1 MSSYPVQKETSEEN
15 RKNKL
20 NNSNSKDEIKENSN
34 TKLFVGGLS
43 QGTKEEDVYNYFK
56 KFGNIKSVK
65 LMYDSKTNE
74 SRRFG
79 FAIFESKEAVTIIL
93 NLQPHFIKNKQ
104 VDCKLALP
112 KHEKIDLGVTTGPLI
127 NYTNYANYT
136 INSYNN
142 NNMNNS
148 MNNSRNLLLQDTFNR
163 NLNNF
168 SNKFINKDDRN
179 NKNSNNKVYSACTMK
194 DFNEPIANNS
204 KEKLSETINNN
215 NKEDAE
221 VAVESKKPKI
231 HDDIYSKKLFLG
243 GLKPN
248 IHERDLVEFFIKFGP
263 ISECFIK
270 RKNEVSR
277 GFGFLIFS
285 NSNSL
290 EKVMEYIK
298 RSPVTIKS
306 SIVECKPAVPREGYS
321 DCPNS
326 NPTNTT
332 NSNNSNSKSE
342 NSENCST
349 NKTKTT
355 KEGKEQLI
363 TSDKYINK
371 SSESVYT
378 KQCYD
383 KENNSNSVDRKLSDT
398 SYSTEDNSENN
409 SSLGN
414 SNKIFNEVLL
424 FNTNEIT
431 IEASNVNNIQSNQY
445 NVDKT
450 YFDLIDND
458 FYFESELTM
467 ESVTFDE
474 KGFLDY

>member
-1 MSSYPVQKETSEEN
+1 MSSYPVKKETSEEYT
-15 RKNKL
+15 KSKL
-20 NNSNSKDEIKENSN
+20 NNSKEDVNENSN

-43 QGTKEEDVYNYFK
+43 QGTKEEDVHNYFK

-79 FAIFESKEAVTIIL
+79 FAVFESKEAICIIL

-112 KHEKIDLGVTTGPLI
+112 KHEKMDLGVTTAPII
-127 NYTNYANYT
+127 NYSSYANYT
-136 INSYNN
+136 INSYNI
-142 NNMNNS
+142 NNMNN
-148 MNNSRNLLLQDTFNR
+148 NRNLFLQDTYNR

-168 SNKFINKDDRN
+168 SNKYVNKADN
-179 NKNSNNKVYSACTMK
+179 NDNNNSNKIFSTYPIK
-194 DFNEPIANNS
+194 DLSVTTSFNNSNS
-204 KEKLSETINNN
+204 KEKLSETNI
-215 NKEDAE
+215 KEDIELAID
-221 VAVESKKPKI
+221 SKKPKI
-231 HDDIYSKKLFLG
+231 QDDIYSKKLFLG

-263 ISECFIK
+263 ITECFIK

-277 GFGFLIFS
+277 GFGFLIFT
-285 NSNSL
+285 NPDSL
-290 EKVMEYIK
+290 GKVMEYIK

-321 DCPNS
+321 DSPSS
-326 NPTNTT
+326 NLN
-332 NSNNSNSKSE
+332 NSNNFNSKLEKSE
-342 NSENCST
+342 IYLNS
-349 NKTKTT
+349 
-355 KEGKEQLI
+355 GR
-363 TSDKYINK
+363 NK
-371 SSESVYT
+371 S
-378 KQCYD
+378 
-383 KENNSNSVDRKLSDT
+383 KENNRTSKKENNNKANLDKIFTDSTKDKERNNNSSSVDRKLSDT

-414 SNKIFNEVLL
+414 SKKIFNEVLL

-431 IEASNVNNIQSNQY
+431 IEASNVNSVQSNQY

>member
-20 NNSNSKDEIKENSN
+20 NNSNSKDEIKENTN

-168 SNKFINKDDRN
+168 SNKFINKD
-179 NKNSNNKVYSACTMK
+179 NKDEKKK
-194 DFNEPIANNS
+194 D
-204 KEKLSETINNN
+204 KRQC
-215 NKEDAE
+215 
-221 VAVESKKPKI
+221 
-231 HDDIYSKKLFLG
+231 
-243 GLKPN
+243 N
-248 IHERDLVEFFIKFGP
+248 IQ
-263 ISECFIK
+263 
-270 RKNEVSR
+270 
-277 GFGFLIFS
+277 
-285 NSNSL
+285 
-290 EKVMEYIK
+290 
-298 RSPVTIKS
+298 
-306 SIVECKPAVPREGYS
+306 
-321 DCPNS
+321 
-326 NPTNTT
+326 
-332 NSNNSNSKSE
+332 
-342 NSENCST
+342 
-349 NKTKTT
+349 TKT
-355 KEGKEQLI
+355 
-363 TSDKYINK
+363 
-371 SSESVYT
+371 
-378 KQCYD
+378 
-383 KENNSNSVDRKLSDT
+383 
-398 SYSTEDNSENN
+398 
-409 SSLGN
+409 SLQ
-414 SNKIFNEVLL
+414 KH
-424 FNTNEIT
+424 
-431 IEASNVNNIQSNQY
+431 
-445 NVDKT
+445 
-450 YFDLIDND
+450 
-458 FYFESELTM
+458 
-467 ESVTFDE
+467 
-474 KGFLDY
+474 